1 MDPRIQKL
9 ASVLVNY
16 SVALKPGER
25 LLIRAM
31 SPDAEPLAQA
41 LYEEAFN
48 AGGLPFVY
56 IMMAQEDEIA
66 VSSGASLEQ
75 LEAINPMLELMYK
88 TCECVIRIDAPQ
100 NTRALSQ
107 YPAGRQRAR
116 AAYLSK
122 LIGIQMVREADKTLR
137 RCTTQYPTFGL
148 AQNAGMSLRQYED
161 FLFSA
166 CKADQENPVAL
177 WEAVFESHKRLI
189 DWLKGKKRLQVKG
202 EHIDLEMSIEGR
214 SFINAGGRHNMPDG
228 EIFTGP
234 VEDSVNG
241 WVRFTYPGY
250 YHATRSRAWSCASR
264 TGWWSTPRRKATRAS
279 CSARSTRTPARAAW
293 ASSRSALTVTF
304 RSSPARSCS
313 TRRTRDGAH
322 GGRPGLRRE
331 RQRQPVVGWH
341 WDMICDMRAG
351 GEIIVDGELFY
362 KDGEFVYLG
371 AAKDSEEQR
380 KTAKSSEGKG
390 QPAFS
395 CLSPLDSCA
404 SFVSA
409 RRSPLSREQKA
420 PTAQAGASRAPQV
433 GFEPTTLRLTAGCSA
448 VELLRKMA
456 EGYQSAP

>member
-250 YHATRSRAWSCASR
+250 YHGNEVKGVELRFENGLVVDATAQSNEGFLLSTLDTDPGARRLGEFAIGTNR
-264 TGWWSTPRRKATRAS
+264 DIQEFTGSILFDEKIGGTVHMAVGQGYGES
-279 CSARSTRTPARAAW
+279 GSVNQ
-293 ASSRSALTVTF
+293 SSV
-304 RSSPARSCS
+304 
-313 TRRTRDGAH
+313 
-322 GGRPGLRRE
+322 
-331 RQRQPVVGWH
+331 H

-362 KDGEFVYLG
+362 KDGEFVI
-371 AAKDSEEQR
+371 
-380 KTAKSSEGKG
+380 
-390 QPAFS
+390 
-395 CLSPLDSCA
+395 
-404 SFVSA
+404 
-409 RRSPLSREQKA
+409 
-420 PTAQAGASRAPQV
+420 
-433 GFEPTTLRLTAGCSA
+433 
-448 VELLRKMA
+448 
-456 EGYQSAP
+456 

>member
-1 MDPRIQKL
+1 MDPRIRKL

-48 AGGLPFVY
+48 AGGLPSVY
-56 IMMAQEDEIA
+56 ITMAQEGEIA

-75 LEAINPMLELMYK
+75 LETINPMLELMYQS
-88 TCECVIRIDAPQ
+88 CECVIRIDAPQ

-107 YPAGRQRAR
+107 YSPDRQRAR

-122 LIGIQMVREADKTLR
+122 LISIQMVREADKTLR

-166 CKADQENPVAL
+166 CKADQEDPVAL
-177 WEAVFESHKRLI
+177 WEAVFESHRRLI
-189 DWLKGKKRLQVKG
+189 DWLKGKKHLQVKG

-214 SFINAGGRHNMPDG
+214 SFINAGGRANMPDG

-250 YHATRSRAWSCASR
+250 YNGNEVKGVELRFE
-264 TGWWSTPRRKATRAS
+264 GGLVVD
-279 CSARSTRTPARAAW
+279 ARAQSNEGFLLSTLDTDPGARRLGEF
-293 ASSRSALTVTF
+293 AIGTNRDIREFTGSILFDEKIGGTVHMAVGQGYGESGSANHSSV
-304 RSSPARSCS
+304 
-313 TRRTRDGAH
+313 
-322 GGRPGLRRE
+322 
-331 RQRQPVVGWH
+331 H
-341 WDMICDMRAG
+341 WDMICDMRNG

-362 KDGEFVYLG
+362 KDGEFVI
-371 AAKDSEEQR
+371 
-380 KTAKSSEGKG
+380 
-390 QPAFS
+390 
-395 CLSPLDSCA
+395 
-404 SFVSA
+404 
-409 RRSPLSREQKA
+409 
-420 PTAQAGASRAPQV
+420 
-433 GFEPTTLRLTAGCSA
+433 
-448 VELLRKMA
+448 
-456 EGYQSAP
+456 

>member
-250 YHATRSRAWSCASR
+250 YHGNEVKGVELRFENGLVVDATAQSNEGFLLSTLDTDPGARRLGEFAIGTNR
-264 TGWWSTPRRKATRAS
+264 DIQEFTGSILFDEKNGGTVHMAVGQGYGES
-279 CSARSTRTPARAAW
+279 GSVNQ
-293 ASSRSALTVTF
+293 SS
-304 RSSPARSCS
+304 
-313 TRRTRDGAH
+313 
-322 GGRPGLRRE
+322 E
-331 RQRQPVVGWH
+331 H

-351 GEIIVDGELFY
+351 GEIIVDGELFLQRWGVC
-362 KDGEFVYLG
+362 DLG

-390 QPAFS
+390 QPAFAVFRHLIAVLR
-395 CLSPLDSCA
+395 LSLLAVHRCPA
-404 SFVSA
+404 NKKPRP
-409 RRSPLSREQKA
+409 RRPGLPVLLSRIRTYN
-420 PTAQAGASRAPQV
+420 PPVNSRM
-433 GFEPTTLRLTAGCSA
+433 LCR
-448 VELLRKMA
+448 
-456 EGYQSAP
+456 